1 MNQHLLVVEGTQ
13 SQFKQLMEA
22 YDINEDDVEASQLE
36 NSEVIRYWVLI
47 RSQSTTVEV
56 MSDVNQ
62 YIEVIGRY

>member
-13 SQFKQLMEA
+13 SQFKQLMED